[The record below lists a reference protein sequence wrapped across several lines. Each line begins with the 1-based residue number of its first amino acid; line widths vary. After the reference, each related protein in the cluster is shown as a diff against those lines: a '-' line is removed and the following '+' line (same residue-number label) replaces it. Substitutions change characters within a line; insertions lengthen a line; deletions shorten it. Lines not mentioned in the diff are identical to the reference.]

1 MEWTL
6 IAIFCKRCWC
16 SFFLKVLSLFVILR
30 SSFRRH
36 GTAEEISL
44 TGGLVYNL
52 LLDLSEDVV
61 LSAFQEIAHVCIRI
75 EVGML
80 VSMQNLI
87 HTHILVASTMD
98 DVALVSCKRW
108 CEKPLLFLLIIID
121 RAPTVEWL
129 EFV

>member
-1 MEWTL
+1 M
-6 IAIFCKRCWC
+6 
-16 SFFLKVLSLFVILR
+16 LSLFVILR

-98 DVALVSCKRW
+98 DVALVSCKR
-108 CEKPLLFLLIIID
+108 
-121 RAPTVEWL
+121 
-129 EFV
+129 